1 MRELFQGEPP
11 TQYKEGVEEYIRHHS
26 GERAIADELILKTI
40 SRVFNLNVMIISVQ
54 GSTCTETI
62 IAEHRQLLT
71 TENSCFFQTNF
82 WQQVGWI
89 MLNWKPGWTKGKVM
103 LISNSTITQ
112 YSRNNMGRNRNYK
125 RSRLW
130 VSLIVCEWV
139 CAWVSE
145 WVSVYVSVRLIH

>member
-71 TENSCFFQTNF
+71 TENT
-82 WQQVGWI
+82 
-89 MLNWKPGWTKGKVM
+89 
-103 LISNSTITQ
+103 LI
-112 YSRNNMGRNRNYK
+112 
-125 RSRLW
+125 
-130 VSLIVCEWV
+130 IVHV
-139 CAWVSE
+139 FSKQI
-145 WVSVYVSVRLIH
+145 SGNKSGG